1 MTTDID
7 SLRKE
12 FLDLRTSL
20 RQQMDQTWAALGR
33 TVPKQDVQVSDLEPA
48 ASQAHVTA

>member
-20 RQQMDQTWAALGR
+20 RQQMDQTWAALGKA
-33 TVPKQDVQVSDLEPA
+33 VPKQDAPTSDLEPA